1 MRIRKLAATAAIA
14 IAALGFGSS
23 ANAVPVDLEMSLV
36 IDVSGSVSTTEYNL
50 MMDGYANAFRNAT
63 IQNNILSTSNGNLG
77 KIAVNV
83 VFFSGSAFT
92 TSFDTFR
99 LLDSTTTIGLFADAL
114 DSFAR
119 PGSGGTTIA
128 SGMNKATPLFASNGF
143 EGTKLIMDV
152 SGDGTSGAADTQA
165 ARNAAAA
172 AGITVNGI
180 TIGTTSIN
188 TFYASNVITAD
199 GFALHATD
207 FDGFSSGILQKLAI
221 ETGGGDVPIPGT
233 LFLIGAGLLALG
245 ASRRRTKV

>member
-36 IDVSGSVSTTEYNL
+36 IDVSGSVSTAEYNL

-63 IQNNILSTSNGNLG
+63 IQNNILSTNNGKLG

-83 VFFSGSAFT
+83 VFFAGSAFT
-92 TSFDTFR
+92 TSLDTFT
-99 LLDSTTTIGLFADAL
+99 LLDSAATIGLFANTL
-114 DSFAR
+114 DSFGR

-152 SGDGTSGAADTQA
+152 SGDGTSTVASTQA
-165 ARNAAAA
+165 ARNAASA

-180 TIGTTSIN
+180 TIGALSIN
-188 TFYASNVITAD
+188 TFYENNVITAD

-207 FDGFSSGILQKLAI
+207 FSDFASGIQQKLAL
-221 ETGGGDVPIPGT
+221 ETGGGDVPVPGT
-233 LFLIGAGLLALG
+233 LLLIGAGLLALS
-245 ASRRRTKV
+245 ASRSRAKI